1 MAQTIPAGT
10 RVRIL
15 PPRNAAGNIIP
26 DKYELAGKLG
36 TVVVKQTGESSILIM
51 LDSGGEWRID
61 LDRVAVARHQP

>member
-1 MAQTIPAGT
+1 MAQTIPVGT

-36 TVVVKQTGESSILIM
+36 TVVKQTGESSILIM

-61 LDRVAVARHQP
+61 LDRIAVTRRRS

>member
-1 MAQTIPAGT
+1 MAQTIPAGN

-36 TVVVKQTGESSILIM
+36 AIVKQTGESSILIL
-51 LDSGGEWRID
+51 LDIGGEWRVD
-61 LDRVAVARHQP
+61 LDRVAVTRHQP

>member
-1 MAQTIPAGT
+1 MVQTIPAGT

-36 TVVVKQTGESSILIM
+36 TVVKQTGESSILIL
-51 LDSGGEWRID
+51 LDIGGEWRVD
-61 LDRVAVARHQP
+61 LDRVAVTRHRA

>member
-1 MAQTIPAGT
+1 MTQTIPAGT

-26 DKYELAGKLG
+26 DKYGLAGKLG
-36 TVVVKQTGESSILIM
+36 TVVKQTGEPSILIM

>member
-1 MAQTIPAGT
+1 MAQTVPTGT

-26 DKYELAGKLG
+26 DKYELVGKLG
-36 TVVVKQTGESSILIM
+36 TVVKQTGESSILIL